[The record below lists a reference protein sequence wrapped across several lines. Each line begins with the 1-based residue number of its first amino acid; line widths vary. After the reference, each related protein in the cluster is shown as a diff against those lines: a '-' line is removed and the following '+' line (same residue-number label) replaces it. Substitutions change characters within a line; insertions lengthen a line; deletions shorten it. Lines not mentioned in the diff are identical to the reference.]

1 MIQIKCQFLSNGQT
15 IKKTAI
21 LKETLN
27 ELSNSK
33 KNEAFDTSMECYEDG
48 YWSLFFE
55 GYPEHPGTIYEVELK
70 FDIVNRQKTLE
81 PLKAITWKDD
91 VISDVQLVTIKTKYL

>member
-1 MIQIKCQFLSNGQT
+1 MILIKCQFLSNGQT

-48 YWSLFFE
+48 YWSLFF
-55 GYPEHPGTIYEVELK
+55 
-70 FDIVNRQKTLE
+70 
-81 PLKAITWKDD
+81 
-91 VISDVQLVTIKTKYL
+91 

>member
-21 LKETLN
+21 LKEALN

-55 GYPEHPGTIYEVELK
+55 GHPDHPGVIYEVELK
-70 FDIVNRQKTLE
+70 FDIENKQKTLE
-81 PLKAITWKDD
+81 PIKAITWEDD
-91 VISDVQLVTIKTKYL
+91 VISDVQSVTVNTRYT

>member
-1 MIQIKCQFLSNGQT
+1 MIQIKCKFLSNGQT

-55 GYPEHPGTIYEVELK
+55 GYPERPGTIYEVELK
-70 FDIVNRQKTLE
+70 FDIANRQKTLE